1 MYVAKE
7 LKTGCV
13 FFDAGR
19 DNHAPTRLALLGDLR
34 RALDSDNQLVLHYQ
48 PKMDLELGEPV
59 GVEALVRWEHPVRGM
74 LPPDE
79 FIPVA
84 ENTALIQPL
93 TVRVLELALAQA
105 KAWISD
111 GIWLPVAVNLSAR
124 CLLDTAFPD
133 TVSGLLAR
141 YQLPAS
147 VLHLEITE
155 SAIMAD
161 SARALSVLRTLHDAG
176 IRLSIDDFGT
186 GYSSMAYLKQL
197 PVDELKIDRSFVKEM
212 TRDTNDAVLV
222 RSAIDL
228 GHNLGLAVVAEGV
241 EDKDV
246 MDALRDLGCDIAQ
259 GYHIGRPMAADRLRD
274 WFQAR
279 DANDRTPAGAPTPAR
294 P

>member
-1 MYVAKE
+1 
-7 LKTGCV
+7 
-13 FFDAGR
+13 
-19 DNHAPTRLALLGDLR
+19 
-34 RALDSDNQLVLHYQ
+34 QLVLHYQ

-74 LPPDE
+74 LLPGE

-84 ENTALIQPL
+84 DNTALIQRL
-93 TVRVLELALAQA
+93 TVCVLGLALAQA
-105 KAWISD
+105 KAWVTD

-124 CLLDTAFPD
+124 CLIDTTFPD
-133 TVSGLLAR
+133 TVSSLLAR
-141 YQLPAS
+141 YELPPAA
-147 VLHLEITE
+147 LRLEITE

-186 GYSSMAYLKQL
+186 GYSSMAYLKEL
-197 PVDELKIDRSFVKEM
+197 PVDELKVDRSFVKEM

-241 EDKDV
+241 EDNDV
-246 MDALRDLGCDIAQ
+246 LEALRDLGCDIAQ
-259 GYHIGRPMAADRLRD
+259 GYHIGRPMAAGRLRD
-274 WFQAR
+274 WLQAR
-279 DANDRTPAGAPTPAR
+279 EANGRSPAGTPTPAR